1 MPLATAAGARDDGF
15 THLDHPA
22 PLDRRSIPLGVRLVE
37 TVKEYWDLGFTAFGG
52 PGVHVVI
59 LRKRLV
65 PKWVDETTFTDL
77 FSLGNALPGP
87 GSTQLAFA
95 LVVVRNGTL
104 AGFLAFLIWSIPGAV
119 GMAALGAGV
128 RKFPERLPPIVL
140 ALLTGLNA
148 SAVGLIALAAYQLSK
163 TAITDLVTRLLV
175 LLSASFGICY
185 HAPWMYPVLVFSGG
199 LITLL
204 FDFRRQILGRLPD
217 MLNPYAIQARRQTAA
232 SEPEPVQDPNYDIEL
247 ESLGEQR
254 RSSTGRDG
262 VQTTTTWE
270 DDKPRGAEDQAADT
284 VHATLRQRNGPSV
297 QPQPAPTPAS
307 TVVETPT
314 SERSTPMMV
323 LNRKIAFALGAGFIV
338 YLVSIIVVRSQLNN
352 PPRALDFFTNM
363 VIGGTII
370 FGGGPVVIPLLR
382 QYTVQPGWVES
393 RDFLLGFAIL
403 QAFPGPNFNFAVYLG
418 VLSLPHNPVL
428 GAFLGWVGIFSPGVI
443 LKLALLPLYHTWR
456 KHAVAISV
464 LRGLNAAAVGL
475 VYTAV
480 WQLFLVGYIY
490 TPVSGKIIEQA
501 SASGPLTSDP
511 FWGVVASFA
520 FVATQWYKTPPAV
533 TIVCGALA
541 GLAWFGVVGPAGV
554 ERQQF
559 LS

>member
-1 MPLATAAGARDDGF
+1 MPSTPAAGARDDGS
-15 THLDHPA
+15 THLDHSP
-22 PLDRRSIPLGVRLVE
+22 PLDRRSIPLAARLVE
-37 TVKEYWDLGFTAFGG
+37 TVREYWDLGFTAFGG

-59 LRKRLV
+59 LRRRLV
-65 PKWVDETTFTDL
+65 HKWVDETTFTDL

-87 GSTQLAFA
+87 GSTQLAFSLA
-95 LVVVRNGTL
+95 VVRNGTL

-119 GMAALGAGV
+119 GMAGLGAGV

-163 TAITDLVTRLLV
+163 TAITDPVTRLLV

-185 HAPWMYPVLVFSGG
+185 HAPWMYPVLVFAGG
-199 LITLL
+199 FVTLL
-204 FDFRRQILGRLPD
+204 FDFRRQILGRLPTA
-217 MLNPYAIQARRQTAA
+217 LNPYAIRARRKAA
-232 SEPEPVQDPNYDIEL
+232 AAPPEPPQDPNYDVEL

-254 RSSTGRDG
+254 RSSTAEDG
-262 VQTTTTWE
+262 AQRATE
-270 DDKPRGAEDQAADT
+270 DDDKPRGAEDQAADT
-284 VHATLRQRNGPSV
+284 VRATLRQRNGPSV
-297 QPQPAPTPAS
+297 QPQPSATPAS
-307 TVVETPT
+307 SVVDAPST
-314 SERSTPMMV
+314 ERSTPIMV

-338 YLVSIIVVRSQLNN
+338 YLVTIIVVRSQLNN

-428 GAFLGWVGIFSPGVI
+428 GAFLGWVGIFSPGII

-490 TPVSGKIIEQA
+490 TPVSGNIPTQA

-511 FWGVVASFA
+511 LWGVVASFA
-520 FVATQWYKTPPAV
+520 FVATQWYKSPPAV
-533 TIVCGALA
+533 TIVGGALA
-541 GLAWFGVVGPAGV
+541 GLAWFGVVGARGV

-559 LS
+559 FG

>member
-1 MPLATAAGARDDGF
+1 MPSTTAAGARDNGSS
-15 THLDHPA
+15 HLDNPA
-22 PLDRRSIPLGVRLVE
+22 PLDRRSIPLGARLVE
-37 TVKEYWDLGFTAFGG
+37 TVREYWDLGFTAFGG

-59 LRKRLV
+59 LRRRLV

-87 GSTQLAFA
+87 GSTQLAFSLA
-95 LVVVRNGTL
+95 VVRNGTL

-119 GMAALGAGV
+119 GMAGLGAGV

-163 TAITDLVTRLLV
+163 TAITDPVTRLLV

-185 HAPWMYPVLVFSGG
+185 HAPWMYPVLVFAGG
-199 LITLL
+199 FVTLL

-217 MLNPYAIQARRQTAA
+217 TLNPYAIRARRQAVATP
-232 SEPEPVQDPNYDIEL
+232 PEPPQDPNYDIEL

-254 RSSTGRDG
+254 RDSAAEDG
-262 VQTTTTWE
+262 AQRATE
-270 DDKPRGAEDQAADT
+270 DEDKPHGAEDQAADT
-284 VHATLRQRNGPSV
+284 VRATLRQRNHRSV
-297 QPQPAPTPAS
+297 QPQPSAPPAS
-307 TVVETPT
+307 TVVEAPST
-314 SERSTPMMV
+314 ERSTPIMV
-323 LNRKIAFALGAGFIV
+323 LNRKIAFALGAGFVV
-338 YLVSIIVVRSQLNN
+338 YLVTIIVVRSQLNN

-382 QYTVQPGWVES
+382 QYTVQPGWVDS

-428 GAFLGWVGIFSPGVI
+428 GAFLGWVGIFSPGII

-480 WQLFLVGYIY
+480 WQLFVVGYIY
-490 TPVSGKIIEQA
+490 TPVSGNIPTQS

-520 FVATQWYKTPPAV
+520 FVATQWYKSPPAV
-533 TIVCGALA
+533 TIVGGALA
-541 GLAWFGVVGPAGV
+541 GLAWFGVVGASGV

-559 LS
+559 LT